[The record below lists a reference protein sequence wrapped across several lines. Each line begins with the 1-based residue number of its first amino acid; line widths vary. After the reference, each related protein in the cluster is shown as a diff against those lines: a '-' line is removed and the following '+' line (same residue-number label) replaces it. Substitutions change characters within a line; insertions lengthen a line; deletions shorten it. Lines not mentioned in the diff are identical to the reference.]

1 MVHISSS
8 FTQRIFLFSLLFI
21 GLSSCS
27 NEISDDLLDYINKYI
42 PKVADKE
49 AKALD
54 LYESVRGENYTD
66 DETMYYT
73 IKNEV
78 IPAYRDFIDELE
90 PISGKLKTAEVREVH
105 EKYIE
110 AANTQ
115 FTGFMLILSALENQD
130 FNEMAKANEK
140 LDKAKKLLREYQT
153 ELEELCEEN
162 NVIFK
167 TN

>member
-1 MVHISSS
+1 M
-8 FTQRIFLFSLLFI
+8 FSLLFI

-42 PKVADKE
+42 PKIADKE

-140 LDKAKKLLREYQT
+140 LDKGKKLLREYQT
-153 ELEELCEEN
+153 ELEKLCEEN
-162 NVIFK
+162 HVTFE

>member
-1 MVHISSS
+1 MVHIRSS

-42 PKVADKE
+42 PKIADKE

>member
-1 MVHISSS
+1 MVHIRSS

-153 ELEELCEEN
+153 ELEELCDEN

>member
-1 MVHISSS
+1 MVHIRSI

-153 ELEELCEEN
+153 ELEELCDEN

-167 TN
+167 TH